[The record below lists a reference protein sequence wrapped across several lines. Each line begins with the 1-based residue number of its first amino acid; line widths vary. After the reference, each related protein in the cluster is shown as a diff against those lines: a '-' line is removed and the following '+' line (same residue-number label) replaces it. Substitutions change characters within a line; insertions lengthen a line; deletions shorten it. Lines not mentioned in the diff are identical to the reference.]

1 MHAKADAPKLTVWY
15 NSKCPVGNVG
25 IERQHNRLARARA
38 GAIEFRGI
46 DLALARSPASVEHV

>member
-1 MHAKADAPKLTVWY
+1 MRPKLTVWY

-46 DLALARSPASVEHV
+46 DLAPGAIARFG